1 MHAEDG
7 SYNFTTAILFSESPL
22 RYVSQYRTVGGE
34 FQSKKIIVMKCHV
47 CGAKLESVVTDMP
60 FKVTN
65 KKIVIVED
73 LPIHQCSQCREFLL
87 DDFVMERV
95 ETILEAVDTASKLE
109 IVEYAA

>member
-1 MHAEDG
+1 
-7 SYNFTTAILFSESPL
+7 
-22 RYVSQYRTVGGE
+22 
-34 FQSKKIIVMKCHV
+34 MKCHV

-60 FKVTN
+60 FKVSN
-65 KKIVIVED
+65 KKIIIVED

-95 ETILEAVDTASKLE
+95 EAILETVDTASKLA

>member
-1 MHAEDG
+1 
-7 SYNFTTAILFSESPL
+7 
-22 RYVSQYRTVGGE
+22 
-34 FQSKKIIVMKCHV
+34 MKCHV
-47 CGAKLESVVTDMP
+47 RGAKLESVVTDLP
-60 FKVTN
+60 FKVSY

-95 ETILEAVDTASKLE
+95 EAILEAVDTGSKLA

>member
-1 MHAEDG
+1 
-7 SYNFTTAILFSESPL
+7 
-22 RYVSQYRTVGGE
+22 
-34 FQSKKIIVMKCHV
+34 MKCLA
-47 CGAKLESVVTDMP
+47 CGAQLESVVTDMP

-73 LPIHQCSQCREFLL
+73 LPIHQCSRCREFLL

-95 ETILEAVDTASKLE
+95 ETILEAVDTTSKLE

>member
-1 MHAEDG
+1 
-7 SYNFTTAILFSESPL
+7 
-22 RYVSQYRTVGGE
+22 
-34 FQSKKIIVMKCHV
+34 MKCHI
-47 CGAKLESVVTDMP
+47 CGAKLEPVVTDLP

-95 ETILEAVDTASKLE
+95 EAILETVDTASKLE

>member
-1 MHAEDG
+1 MLPE
-7 SYNFTTAILFSESPL
+7 NP
-22 RYVSQYRTVGGE
+22 
-34 FQSKKIIVMKCHV
+34 IVMKCHV
-47 CGAKLESVVTDMP
+47 CGSELESIVTDLP

-65 KKIVIVED
+65 KKIVIIED

-109 IVEYAA
+109 VVEYAA

>member
-1 MHAEDG
+1 
-7 SYNFTTAILFSESPL
+7 
-22 RYVSQYRTVGGE
+22 
-34 FQSKKIIVMKCHV
+34 MKCLV

-60 FKVTN
+60 FKVSN
-65 KKIVIVED
+65 KKIVIVGD

-95 ETILEAVDTASKLE
+95 ETILETVNTGLKLA

>member
-1 MHAEDG
+1 M
-7 SYNFTTAILFSESPL
+7 
-22 RYVSQYRTVGGE
+22 
-34 FQSKKIIVMKCHV
+34 
-47 CGAKLESVVTDMP
+47 TDVP

-65 KKIVIVED
+65 KKTVIVED

-95 ETILEAVDTASKLE
+95 EAILEAVDTVSKVE

>member
-1 MHAEDG
+1 MLPE
-7 SYNFTTAILFSESPL
+7 NL
-22 RYVSQYRTVGGE
+22 
-34 FQSKKIIVMKCHV
+34 IVMKCHV
-47 CGAKLESVVTDMP
+47 CRAQLESIVTDLP

-109 IVEYAA
+109 VVEYAA

>member
-1 MHAEDG
+1 M
-7 SYNFTTAILFSESPL
+7 
-22 RYVSQYRTVGGE
+22 
-34 FQSKKIIVMKCHV
+34 
-47 CGAKLESVVTDMP
+47 TDMP

-73 LPIHQCSQCREFLL
+73 LPIYQCSQCRCREFLL

-109 IVEYAA
+109 VIEYAA

>member
-1 MHAEDG
+1 MKE
-7 SYNFTTAILFSESPL
+7 
-22 RYVSQYRTVGGE
+22 
-34 FQSKKIIVMKCHV
+34 IIVMKCHV

-73 LPIHQCSQCREFLL
+73 LPIYQCSQCREFLL

-95 ETILEAVDTASKLE
+95 EAILEAVDTGLKLA